1 MKHKELTQRDFNTY
15 DDMVDSWGYES
26 LATDFIGD
34 YQGDIFYLLKNN
46 DEYSILDIGYG
57 SCSGCDA
64 LEACDTREDRIELA
78 ESIKSSMKWF
88 SKKDLLDHLN
98 VEYLET
104 QYFYYQTDA
113 KEIIEKYKGILN
125 GL

>member
-1 MKHKELTQRDFNTY
+1 MKHKEITQRDFDTY
-15 DDMVDSWGYES
+15 DDMVDSFDCLS

-34 YQGDIFYLLKNN
+34 YQGDIFYLLKKDN
-46 DEYSILDIGYG
+46 EYCLLVIGYG

-64 LEACDTREDRIELA
+64 LEACDTREERIELA
-78 ESIKSSMKWF
+78 ESIRSSMQWF
-88 SKKDLLDHLN
+88 SKEDLLDHLN

-104 QYFYYQTDA
+104 QYYWYEADA
-113 KEIIEKYKGILN
+113 KEVIEKYKGILN